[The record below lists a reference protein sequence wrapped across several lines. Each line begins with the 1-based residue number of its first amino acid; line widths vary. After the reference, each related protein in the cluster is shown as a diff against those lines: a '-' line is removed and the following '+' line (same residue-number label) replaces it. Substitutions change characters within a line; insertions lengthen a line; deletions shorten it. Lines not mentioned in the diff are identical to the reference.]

1 MKFHLVDRIESIEP
15 GKRIVTSKALS
26 LAEEYLA
33 DHFPAYPVLPG
44 VLMIESMV
52 QAAAWLT
59 RVEQDFSKS
68 IIVLASV
75 RNVRYARFVRP
86 GETLRCEMEARE
98 IGTDFAKFKGVGYV
112 GDQQAVSGR
121 LELKCFN
128 LSETQ
133 AAPAAADEAIIA
145 QLKEQFNLIGG
156 NKVLQGPQKV

>member
-59 RVEQDFSKS
+59 RVKQDFSKS
-68 IIVLASV
+68 IIVLASA
-75 RNVRYARFVRP
+75 RNVRYSRFVRP
-86 GETLRCEMEARE
+86 GETLRCEMEVRE
-98 IGTDFAKFKGVGYV
+98 IGPDFAKFKGAGFV

-128 LSETQ
+128 LAETQ
-133 AAPAAADEAIIA
+133 RGPASADEAIIA
-145 QLKEQFNLIGG
+145 QLKKQFELIGG
-156 NKVLQGPQKV
+156 NKVLQGA